1 MYLTAE
7 ELKSELKMLDFKQP
21 KRIAFKNLD
30 FLLTSMVEYIGS
42 PDPELRDKLIY
53 TSFFYL
59 IMDDYLT
66 YAQMEKLI
74 KTCLDDHHLFL
85 NISLTTDDSV
95 FTRAF
100 SSLVIALI
108 LGKDRDARFL
118 PEDLV
123 IRAIDSSILYLQ
135 KEQDLRGYVEEKGWA
150 HSIAHGA
157 DLLDEAI
164 KHPLFEM
171 NLAEKCLDAIGDCLF
186 KGTVYIDDE
195 DQRLIFPITAL
206 LDRNMSE
213 RILEKWI
220 ENMSINLSKLRNPKE
235 FSLRFYRTRT
245 SLSNFLKT
253 LYFSM
258 IFNSA
263 GIEVRKAI
271 EVILKK
277 WDRNEF

>member
-7 ELKSELKMLDFKQP
+7 ELKNELKMLDFKQP
-21 KRIAFKNLD
+21 ERIVFKNPD
-30 FLLTSMVEYIGS
+30 FLLRSMVEHIGS

-66 YAQMEKLI
+66 YAQMKSLI
-74 KTCLDDHHLFL
+74 ETCLDDHHLFL
-85 NISLTTDDSV
+85 NISLINDDSV

-108 LGKDRDARFL
+108 LGKDREARFL
-118 PEDLV
+118 PDELV
-123 IRAIDSSILYLQ
+123 NRAIEGSIHYLQ
-135 KEQDLRGYVEEKGWA
+135 KEQDLRGYVEKNGWA

-164 KHPLFEM
+164 KHPLFDM
-171 NLAEKCLDAIGDCLF
+171 NMAEKCLDAIGGSLF

-195 DQRLIFPITAL
+195 DKRLISPITAL

-213 RILEKWI
+213 MILKKWI
-220 ENMSINLSKLRNPKE
+220 ENLSINLAKLRNPQK

-245 SLSNFLKT
+245 NLSNFLKT

-263 GIEVRKAI
+263 GLEVRKTI